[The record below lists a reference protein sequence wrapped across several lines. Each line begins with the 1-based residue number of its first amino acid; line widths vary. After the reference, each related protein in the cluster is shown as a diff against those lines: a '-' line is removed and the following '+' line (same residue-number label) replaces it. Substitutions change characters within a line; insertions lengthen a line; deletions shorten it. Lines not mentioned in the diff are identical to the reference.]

1 MKFLKSLLCI
11 SLISFLFIACNPK
24 KVEQTND
31 FKKADLLTYM
41 AVVIQNDYQLA
52 LDEVISFETSYNK
65 FLLSKSSADFDSVK
79 VHWERSYLSWQNVLA
94 YEFGPGMELDIKAKL
109 GTFPTDSVK
118 VINYIKDNSYDLST
132 ISSNVAK
139 GFHVFD
145 FLLNRES
152 AISYFNE
159 KNYSDYGLAI
169 ISQMKTLFQNTL
181 TGWKTYQTTFIASTG
196 TESTSA
202 FSMFVNDFI
211 KGYEECKWTK
221 VGIPLGKQS
230 LDIIQPNYIE
240 TPKAKLTWKLLI
252 SNIKAVKRQFNGD
265 MQSGKQGIG
274 FDDYLKAV
282 NKSVLVTKINS
293 EFDAIIYTAQ
303 GFNEDLGTMLN
314 DASKKK
320 QVDDLYTQIH
330 NLTIHLKT
338 DMTAAFG
345 VMITYQDNDGD

>member
-31 FKKADLLTYM
+31 FKKADLLSNM
-41 AVVIQNDYQLA
+41 ALVIQNDYQLV
-52 LDEVISFETSYNK
+52 LDEVMKFEAGYNK
-65 FLLSKSSADFDSVK
+65 FLGSKSQVDFDSVK
-79 VHWERSYLSWQNVLA
+79 ASWERSYLSWQNVLA

-109 GTFPTDSVK
+109 GTFPTDTVK
-118 VINYIKDNSYDLST
+118 VVNYIKDNNYDLSS

-145 FLLNRES
+145 FLLNREN

-159 KNYSDYGLAI
+159 KNYSDYGVAI
-169 ISQMKTLFQNTL
+169 ISQMKTLLQNTI
-181 TGWKTYQTTFIASTG
+181 TGWKTYQTTFVASTG
-196 TESTSA
+196 TESTSS
-202 FSMFVNDFI
+202 FSMFVNDYI

-230 LDIIQPNYIE
+230 LDVIQPNYIE
-240 TPKAKLTWKLLI
+240 TPRSKITWKLLI
-252 SNIKAVKRQFNGD
+252 ANVKAVKRQFNGD
-265 MQSGKQGIG
+265 MQSGKEGIG
-274 FDDYLKAV
+274 FDDYLKTV
-282 NKSVLVTKINS
+282 NKSDLVSTINS
-293 EFDAIIYTAQ
+293 EFDAILTTVQ
-303 GFNEDLGTMLN
+303 GFNEDMETMLLN
-314 DASKKK
+314 PSKKK

>member
-31 FKKADLLTYM
+31 FKKADLLSNM
-41 AVVIQNDYQLA
+41 ALVIQNDYQLV
-52 LDEVISFETSYNK
+52 LDEVMKFEAGYNQ
-65 FLLSKSSADFDSVK
+65 FLGSNSQVDFDSVK
-79 VHWERSYLSWQNVLA
+79 ARWERSYLSWQNVLA
-94 YEFGPGMELDIKAKL
+94 YEFGPGMELNLKTNL
-109 GTFPTDSVK
+109 GTFPTDTVK
-118 VINYIKDNSYDLST
+118 VLNYIKENKYDLNT

-145 FLLNRES
+145 FLLNREN

-159 KNYSDYGLAI
+159 KNYSDYGVAI
-169 ISQMKTLFQNTL
+169 ISQMKTLLQNTI
-181 TGWKTYQTTFIASTG
+181 TGWKTYQTTFVASTG
-196 TESTSA
+196 TESTSS
-202 FSMFVNDFI
+202 FSMFVNDYI
-211 KGYEECKWTK
+211 KAYEECKWTK

-230 LDIIQPNYIE
+230 LDVIQPNYIE
-240 TPKAKLTWKLLI
+240 TPKSKITWKLLLA
-252 SNIKAVKRQFNGD
+252 NIKAVKRQFNGD
-265 MQSGKQGIG
+265 MQSGKEGIG
-274 FDDYLKAV
+274 FDDYLKTV
-282 NKSVLVTKINS
+282 NKSDLVTKING
-293 EFDAIIYTAQ
+293 EFDAIINTTQ